1 MIFSTF
7 YDYWSTFAE
16 AFLLIFVGITKLSIL
31 KHMKNINLKSILP
44 IITGIVIFIVL
55 TFGYFT
61 PLMKGKVI
69 MQSDM
74 IQNKGMSKEIV
85 DHREKYNEEPLWT
98 NSMFGGMPSFQI
110 AITYPS
116 NLMTPLRNAFMLGFP
131 TPANMVFSY
140 MLGFF
145 ILLLVLKVDNWLSIV
160 GAIGFGFSAFFFLII
175 DAGHNTQALAIAYM
189 APVFAGVIL
198 VCRGKYLLGGAL
210 TALFFA
216 LELVCNHPQIAYYL
230 ILGCAIFVM
239 FEWVARIKQKEFK
252 DIFKGLIVFAIAG
265 VLALGC
271 NITNLWNTYDYA
283 KSTIRGPSE
292 LTTDKQKGETNQTSG
307 LDKDYATQ
315 WSLGTGETFTLMI
328 PGFKGRSSSLLFKEN
343 KTALKEADPQMRDTI
358 ANFPQ
363 YWGAQPFTDSPY
375 SGAIL
380 VFLFVLGLFI
390 VKGRLKWA
398 LLTTTVLSIMLA
410 WGHNFMW
417 LTSNFLDYFP
427 GYNKFRAVTMILVL
441 AEFAIPLLGILAV
454 DKILKTPNI
463 FNEKIKLALKWKS
476 IKIFEKDISFQAAF
490 ITSFALTGGL
500 CLVFYLMPTAFVDF
514 TWVQD
519 ITYFNQFSKSN
530 GAEIAQK
537 FIDNMEIVRIAIFKS
552 EAIRSFLFISA
563 AAVLVWLF
571 AKSKLNK
578 AILIPVLGILIL
590 FDLALVDKTY
600 LNDKNFTGKKESVNP
615 FPMTDADKMVLEDK
629 DPNYRVLDVTDTQNG
644 PFNNARTSYY
654 HKSIGGYHAAKLR
667 RYQELIETH
676 IGNQMQSILETMN
689 KNPTDSSLRAAFSQQ
704 GVLNMLNMK
713 YLIYNPTA
721 QPLQN
726 RYALGNA
733 WFVNEVKMVKNADEE
748 LKTVG
753 EINPRNTIVV
763 DERYKTQLDGFTPK
777 LDASASIKLTDYRAN
792 DIKYESNASSEQ
804 LAVFSEIYYKDWVA
818 YVDGVEKPY
827 FSGDWVLRAMRVPA
841 GKHTI
846 EFKFEPKKYFTGEKI
861 SLVSSLLLFGFV
873 GASLFLSWKKK
884 E

>member
-1 MIFSTF
+1 
-7 YDYWSTFAE
+7 
-16 AFLLIFVGITKLSIL
+16 
-31 KHMKNINLKSILP
+31 MKNINMKSLLP
-44 IITGIVIFIVL
+44 IITGVVIFIVL

-74 IQNKGMSKEIV
+74 IQNKGMAKEIV
-85 DHREKYNEEPLWT
+85 DHREKYDEEPLWT

-116 NLMTPLRNAFMLGFP
+116 NLITPLRNFLMLGFP

-145 ILLLVLKVDNWLSIV
+145 ILLLVLKVDKWLSIV

-230 ILGCAIFVM
+230 TLGCAIYVM
-239 FEWVARIKQKEFK
+239 FEWIARIKQREFK
-252 DIFKGLIVFAIAG
+252 DIFKGLTVFIIAG
-265 VLALGC
+265 VLAIGC

-292 LTTDKQKGETNQTSG
+292 LTNTKEGAKNQTSG

-328 PGFKGRSSSLLFKEN
+328 PGFKGRSSNVLYKEN
-343 KTALKEADPQMRDTI
+343 KSALKEADPQMRETI
-358 ANFPQ
+358 GNFPQ

-375 SGAIL
+375 AGSII

-390 VKGRLKWA
+390 VEGRLKWA
-398 LLTTTVLSIMLA
+398 LLTTTILSIMLA
-410 WGHNFMW
+410 WGHNFMS
-417 LTSNFLDYFP
+417 LTSFFLDYFP

-441 AEFAIPLLGILAV
+441 AEFAIPLLAILAV
-454 DKILKTPNI
+454 DKILKNPDIYKSRISLDPPAI
-463 FNEKIKLALKWKS
+463 FAKWLKFLFRGKT
-476 IKIFEKDISFQAAF
+476 ISFQNVF
-490 ITSFALTGGL
+490 ILSFALTGGL
-500 CLVFYLMPTAFVDF
+500 CLLFYIMPTTLVDF

-519 ITYFNQFSKSN
+519 VTYFNKFAESN
-530 GAEIAQK
+530 GADIAQK
-537 FIDNMEIVRIAIFKS
+537 FIDNMEAVRIAIFKS
-552 EAIRSFLFISA
+552 EAIRSFLFIFVGA
-563 AAVLVWLF
+563 IMVWLF
-571 AKSKLNK
+571 AKSIINK
-578 AILIPVLGILIL
+578 AILIPILGILVL

-615 FPMTDADKMVLEDK
+615 FPLTEADKMVLEDK
-629 DPNYRVLDVTDTQNG
+629 DPNYRVLDLMDAQNG

-667 RYQELIETH
+667 RYQELIEAH
-676 IGNQMQSILETMN
+676 IGNNISNIIGALN
-689 KNPTDSSLRAAFSQQ
+689 SNPTDSSIRAAFAQQ
-704 GVLNMLNMK
+704 GVLNMLNMR
-713 YLIYNPTA
+713 YVIYNANA

-753 EINPRNTIVV
+753 EINPANTVVV
-763 DERYKTQLDGFTPK
+763 DERYKAQLDGFTPK
-777 LDASASIKLTDYRAN
+777 ADASATIKLTDYKAN
-792 DIKYESNASSEQ
+792 NLKYESNASSEQ
-804 LAVFSEIYYKDWVA
+804 LAVFSEISYKDWVA
-818 YVDGVEKPY
+818 YVDGKPATY
-827 FSGDWVLRAMRVPA
+827 FTGDWVLRAMRVPA
-841 GKHTI
+841 GKHVI

-861 SLVSSLLLFGFV
+861 SLASCLLLFGFV
-873 GASLFLSWKKK
+873 GASLFMAWKKK

>member
-1 MIFSTF
+1 
-7 YDYWSTFAE
+7 
-16 AFLLIFVGITKLSIL
+16 
-31 KHMKNINLKSILP
+31 MKNINLKSLLP

-61 PLMKGKVI
+61 PLLKGKVI

-74 IQNKGMSKEIV
+74 IQNKGMAKEIV

-116 NLMTPLRNAFMLGFP
+116 NLITPLRNFLMLGFP

-145 ILLLVLKVDNWLSIV
+145 ILLLVLKVDKWLSIV

-230 ILGCAIFVM
+230 TLGCMIYVM
-239 FEWVARIKQKEFK
+239 FEWIARIKQGEFK
-252 DIFKGLIVFAIAG
+252 DIFKGLTVFIIAG
-265 VLALGC
+265 VLAIGC

-292 LTTDKQKGETNQTSG
+292 LTLTKEGTKNQTSG

-315 WSLGTGETFTLMI
+315 WSLGKGETFTLMI
-328 PGFKGRSSSLLFKEN
+328 PGFKGRSSNVLLKEN
-343 KTALKEADPQMRDTI
+343 KNALKEADPQMREI
-358 ANFPQ
+358 IGNFPQ
-363 YWGAQPFTDSPY
+363 YWGAQPMTSSPY
-375 SGAIL
+375 SGAII

-390 VKGRLKWA
+390 VQGRIKWA
-398 LLTTTVLSIMLA
+398 LLVTTILSIMLA

-417 LTSNFLDYFP
+417 LTSLFLDYFP

-441 AEFAIPLLGILAV
+441 AEFAIPLLAILAL
-454 DKILKTPNI
+454 DKIIKTPDI
-463 FNEKIKLALKWKS
+463 FKQKIKLAFIGKEL
-476 IKIFEKDISFQAAF
+476 SFQNVF

-500 CLVFYLMPTAFVDF
+500 CLLFYIMPTAFVDF
-514 TWVQD
+514 TWIQD
-519 ITYFNQFSKSN
+519 ITYYNRFKESN
-530 GAEIAQK
+530 GADIAQQI
-537 FIDNMEIVRIAIFKS
+537 IDNLEAVRIAIFKS
-552 EAIRSFLFISA
+552 EAIRSFLFISLGA
-563 AAVLVWLF
+563 ILIWLF
-571 AKSKLNK
+571 AKSIINK
-578 AILIPVLGILIL
+578 AILIPILGILVL
-590 FDLALVDKTY
+590 FDLASVDKTY
-600 LNDKNFTGKKESVNP
+600 LNDKNFTSKKESVNP
-615 FPMTDADKMVLEDK
+615 FPLTEADKAVLADK
-629 DPNYRVLDVTDTQNG
+629 DPNFRVLDLMDMQNG

-667 RYQELIETH
+667 RYQELIEAH
-676 IGNQMQSILETMN
+676 IGNNIQNIIGALNS
-689 KNPTDSSLRAAFSQQ
+689 NPTDSSLRATFAQQ
-704 GVLNMLNMK
+704 GVLNMLNMR
-713 YLIYNPTA
+713 YVLYNANA

-733 WFVNEVKMVKNADEE
+733 WFVNEIKMVKNADEE

-753 EINPRNTIVV
+753 EINPATAVVV
-763 DERYKTQLDGFTPK
+763 DERYKALLDGFTPK
-777 LDASASIKLTDYRAN
+777 ANATTTIKLTDYKAN
-792 DIKYESNASSEQ
+792 NLKYESNTSSEQ
-804 LAVFSEIYYKDWVA
+804 LAVFSEISYKDWVA
-818 YVDGVEKPY
+818 YIDGKPATY
-827 FSGDWVLRAMRVPA
+827 FTADWVLRAMRVPA
-841 GKHTI
+841 GKHVI

-861 SLVSSLLLFGFV
+861 SLASCLLLFGFV
-873 GASLFLSWKKK
+873 GVSLFMAWKKK

>member
-1 MIFSTF
+1 
-7 YDYWSTFAE
+7 
-16 AFLLIFVGITKLSIL
+16 
-31 KHMKNINLKSILP
+31 MKNINLKSLLP

-69 MQSDM
+69 VQSDM
-74 IQNKGMSKEIV
+74 VQNKGMAKEIV

-110 AITYPS
+110 AIVYPS
-116 NLMTPLRNAFMLGFP
+116 NLITPLRNALFLGFP

-140 MLGFF
+140 MMGFF
-145 ILLLVLKVDNWLSIV
+145 ILLLVLKVDKWLSIV

-198 VCRGKYLLGGAL
+198 VCRGRYLLGGAL

-230 ILGCAIFVM
+230 TLGCMIYVL
-239 FEWVARIKQKEFK
+239 FEWVARIKQKEYK
-252 DIFKGLIVFAIAG
+252 DILKGLTVFIIAG
-265 VLALGC
+265 VLAIGC
-271 NITNLWNTYDYA
+271 NITNLWSTYDYA

-292 LTTDKQKGETNQTSG
+292 LTNTKEGAKNQTSG

-328 PGFKGRSSSLLFKEN
+328 PGFKGRSSNVLLKEN
-343 KTALKEADPQMRDTI
+343 KSALKEADPQMRETI
-358 ANFPQ
+358 GNFPQ

-375 SGAIL
+375 AGAII

-390 VKGRLKWA
+390 VQGRLKWA
-398 LLTTTVLSIMLA
+398 LLTTTILSIMLA

-417 LTSNFLDYFP
+417 LTSLFLDYFP

-441 AEFAIPLLGILAV
+441 AEFAIPLLAILAL
-454 DKILKTPNI
+454 DKILKTPDI
-463 FNEKIKLALKWKS
+463 FKQKIKLAFVGKEL
-476 IKIFEKDISFQAAF
+476 SFQNIF

-500 CLVFYLMPTAFVDF
+500 CLLFYIMPTAFVDF

-519 ITYFNQFSKSN
+519 ITYFNKFKESN
-530 GAEIAQK
+530 GADIAQQ
-537 FIDNMEIVRIAIFKS
+537 FIDNMEAVRIAIFKS
-552 EAIRSFLFISA
+552 EAIRSFLFISVGA
-563 AAVLVWLF
+563 ILVWLYT
-571 AKSKLNK
+571 KSVIGKT
-578 AILIPVLGILIL
+578 ILIPVLGLLVLI
-590 FDLALVDKTY
+590 DLGMVDKTF
-600 LNDKNFTGKKESVNP
+600 LNDKNFTSKKESVNP
-615 FPMTDADKMVLEDK
+615 FPLTEADKAVLADK
-629 DPNYRVLDVTDTQNG
+629 DPNFRVLDLMDMQNG

-667 RYQELIETH
+667 RYQELIEAH
-676 IGNQMQSILETMN
+676 IGNNIQNIVGALNS
-689 KNPTDSSLRAAFSQQ
+689 NPTDSSIRAAFAQQ
-704 GVLNMLNMK
+704 GVLNMLNMR
-713 YLIYNPTA
+713 YVIYNANA

-733 WFVNEVKMVKNADEE
+733 WFVNEIKMVKNADEE

-753 EINPRNTIVV
+753 EINPATTVVV
-763 DERYKTQLDGFTPK
+763 DERHKAQLDGFTPK
-777 LDASASIKLTDYRAN
+777 ADPSATIKLTDYRAN
-792 DIKYESNASSEQ
+792 NIKYESNASSEQ
-804 LAVFSEIYYKDWVA
+804 LAVFSEISYKDWVA
-818 YVDGVEKPY
+818 YVDGKPATY
-827 FSGDWVLRAMRVPA
+827 FTGDWVLRTMRIPA
-841 GKHTI
+841 GKHNI

-861 SLVSSLLLFGFV
+861 ALTSCLLLFGFV
-873 GASLFLSWKKK
+873 GISLFMAWKKK